1 MNTNTP
7 PSADLS
13 KLKNI
18 LGNAKNIINKDVKT
32 NKNVNRNQ
40 PLPSPRQLEE
50 MEEKSLN
57 YGMDSTQYLTE
68 EEMVMKQGYQTNTHV
83 PNTVNSEI
91 SEETIINSNLPESVK
106 KAFLDNPIKKPNS
119 INHTFNIDDVSDLIE
134 KPKKNVNTNKGV
146 GNIDETKIRDM
157 IKDVLIE
164 FLTNDYNKSITEN
177 TIKKTINTLIK
188 EGKIKTKR

>member
-1 MNTNTP
+1 MENITP

-18 LGNAKNIINKDVKT
+18 LGNAKNIITKDVKT
-32 NKNVNRNQ
+32 NKNVDRNQ

-50 MEEKSLN
+50 MEEKQLN
-57 YGMDSTQYLTE
+57 YGMDSTEYLTE
-68 EEMVMKQGYQTNTHV
+68 AEMVNKQGYQTNTQI

-91 SEETIINSNLPESVK
+91 SEETIMNSNLPESVK
-106 KAFLDNPIKKPNS
+106 KAFLDNPIKKPKS
-119 INHTFNIDDVSDLIE
+119 INHTFNLEDVSDLVK
-134 KPKKNVNTNKGV
+134 KPKKMNETIQNNNLNK
-146 GNIDETKIRDM
+146 DDLRDM

-164 FLTNDYNKSITEN
+164 FLTNDYNKTITEN